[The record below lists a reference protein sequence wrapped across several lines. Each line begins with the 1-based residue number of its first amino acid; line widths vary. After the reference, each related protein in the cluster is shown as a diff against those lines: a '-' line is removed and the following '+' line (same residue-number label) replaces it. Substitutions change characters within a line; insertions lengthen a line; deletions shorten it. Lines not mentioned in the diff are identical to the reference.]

1 MNKIKVA
8 IIGCGNIFPMH
19 AQSVK
24 ENKYTELVA
33 VCDNKPE
40 RAKARAEE
48 LGCKAYTDYQQ
59 LFDEEALDAIHI
71 CLPHYLHAPVS
82 IDATKRGLH
91 VLTEKPMAIDYE
103 DAFHMLEVAKEMRTH
118 FGVIFQNRY
127 NAGVQLIK
135 RLLTDGTLGKITSA
149 KASVT
154 WDRSDDYYSK
164 SDWKGTW
171 DKEGGGVLID
181 QAIHTLDLLRWFVD
195 DDIDYIDATISNR
208 AHEQIEVED
217 AAEGVV
223 KFKSGTVAAFHTI
236 NYYGYDAPVEI
247 ELYCEHGIVK
257 MVGDKG
263 TVNLFDGR
271 TFIADN
277 DPNETFSYGEGVKSY
292 WGVNHVKQ
300 INNFYDVL
308 INGGELFIKPEE
320 ALKTQKMIHAIY
332 QSGKEKQRIWFS

>member
-1 MNKIKVA
+1 MKKIHVA

-19 AQSVK
+19 AQSII
-24 ENKYTELVA
+24 ENDSTDLVA
-33 VCDNKPE
+33 VCDIKPE
-40 RAKARAEE
+40 RAEARAKE
-48 LGCKAYTDYQQ
+48 LGCQAYTDYMQ
-59 LFDEEALDAIHI
+59 LFDEQALDAIHI

-82 IDATKRGLH
+82 IEATKRGLH
-91 VLTEKPMAIDYE
+91 VLTEKPMAIDYQ
-103 DAFHMLEVAKEMRTH
+103 DAVDMLETAKEAGTH

-135 RLLTDGTLGKITSA
+135 RLLTDGTLGKIKSA

-154 WDRSDDYYSK
+154 WDRSDDYYAK

-181 QAIHTLDLLRWFVD
+181 QAIHTLDLLRFFVD
-195 DDIDYIDATISNR
+195 ADIEYIDATISNR
-208 AHEQIEVED
+208 GHEQIEVED
-217 AAEGVV
+217 AAEGIV
-223 KFKSGTVAAFHTI
+223 KFKTGTVAAFHTI
-236 NYYGYDAPVEI
+236 NYYGYDASVEV
-247 ELYCEHGIVK
+247 ELYCERGLVK

-263 TVNLFDGR
+263 TVDLFDGR

-277 DPNETFSYGEGVKSY
+277 DPNETFSYGESVKSY

-308 INGGELFIKPEE
+308 VNGGELYIKPEE
-320 ALKTQKMIHAIY
+320 ALKTQKMINAIY
-332 QSGKEKQRIWFS
+332 QSGKEKQRIWFD